1 MRVLVIGGAGLLGW
15 WLVREFSGMGFRLYA
30 TYHLSKPYS
39 FRGVEWIRMNLSD
52 PESVLNVFELS
63 RPDVVIHTAAYT
75 DVDGCETNRRYAYSV
90 NYLGSLAVSR
100 IASRYKTYV
109 IYVSTDYV
117 FDGGKGLYSE
127 EDIPLPINFYGL
139 TKLLGEVAVSSVLS
153 HSSLVVRVSGLYG
166 FSPTG
171 KRNFGLQS
179 LESLLKGSK
188 VRAFSDQ
195 FLSPTYVPWL
205 ANSIYRIV
213 DSGEEISGLLHLAGE
228 RLSRFNFARIMASV
242 LGVRH
247 DLVEPVS
254 MSSVQ
259 LVARRP
265 RDSSLRTDL
274 AVSKGFSH
282 PSTKDAILDFVRVY
296 RELSG
301 FKSRP

>member
-1 MRVLVIGGAGLLGW
+1 MIGGTGLLGW
-15 WLVREFSGMGFRLYA
+15 WLVREFSGKGFRLYA
-30 TYHLSKPYS
+30 TYHLSRPYS
-39 FRGVEWIRMNLSD
+39 FREVEWIRMDLAD
-52 PESVLNVFELS
+52 PESILNVFKLS
-63 RPDVVIHTAAYT
+63 RPDVVIHAAAYT
-75 DVDGCETNRRYAYSV
+75 DVDGCETNRKYAYSV
-90 NYLGSLAVSR
+90 NYLGSLTVSQA
-100 IASRYKTYV
+100 ASRYKSYV

-139 TKLLGEVAVSSVLS
+139 TKLLGEVAVSSILP

-179 LESLLKGSK
+179 LESLLKGLK
-188 VRAFSDQ
+188 IRAFSDQ

-242 LGVRH
+242 LGASH

-282 PSTKDAILDFVRVY
+282 PSTKDAIIDFVRVY
-296 RELSG
+296 REMSG
-301 FKSRP
+301 FKSRL